1 MPINNLTILGC
12 SGHSKVVL
20 DALSLSS
27 NQYTIALLDDNL
39 ALSGKYLAG
48 IPIRS
53 PMKSLETLEGYA
65 HVAVGHNGIRESL
78 YQKLPMNASW
88 LTIIHPAAVVSTSA
102 QVADGVFIAARA
114 ILAPDSSVGKGCI
127 INHGAVV
134 DHDVSVGAFSHIAP
148 NSTLGGNVKIGSGV
162 LIGAGAIILP
172 GISVGNGAIIGA
184 GAVVTRDVP
193 SDTHVKGVPARP
205 YYD

>member
-1 MPINNLTILGC
+1 MHIKPLTILGC
-12 SGHSKVVL
+12 SGHSRVVL
-20 DALSLSS
+20 DALSLST
-27 NQYTIALLDDNL
+27 NKYTIALWDDNPAL
-39 ALSGKYLAG
+39 AGKHLSGIPVQVPMNSLA
-48 IPIRS
+48 
-53 PMKSLETLEGYA
+53 TLDGYA
-65 HVAVGHNGIRESL
+65 HVAVGHNGIRETL
-78 YQKLPMNASW
+78 YKKLSIDVSW
-88 LTIIHPAAVVSTSA
+88 LTIIHPAAVVSFSA
-102 QVADGVFIAARA
+102 EIADGVFVAARA
-114 ILAPDSSVGKGCI
+114 ILGPESSIGKGSI

-134 DHDVSVGAFSHIAP
+134 DHEVNVGAFTHIAP

-162 LIGAGAIILP
+162 LIGAGSIILP